1 MVNDI
6 KLFKKTGCMFYISGN
21 FEQYDFGPIENMKKY
36 NSLRPPRY
44 NLTNIKTPIAI
55 LYAPNDDLNTEQVK

>member
-1 MVNDI
+1 
-6 KLFKKTGCMFYISGN
+6 MFYISGN